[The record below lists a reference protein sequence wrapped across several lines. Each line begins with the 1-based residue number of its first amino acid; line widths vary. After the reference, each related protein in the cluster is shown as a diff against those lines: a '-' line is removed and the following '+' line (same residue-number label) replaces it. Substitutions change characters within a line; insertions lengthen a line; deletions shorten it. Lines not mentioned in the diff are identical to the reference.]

1 MITKTITANGSKGH
15 HKFTLKVNEDR
26 TSGNSSFISFSFVLS
41 PIQTGWDWDASG
53 VNYYITIGDK
63 EYSGP
68 IYKYN
73 GSSTVTIAGEGG
85 IEIPH
90 ETDGTKT
97 IDIAFNVVDS
107 TSYSF
112 TPGNAK
118 ASSTLELTKLHE
130 PPMLSSVSYKE
141 TNQQLINV
149 GVGDD
154 YFVTNLSVKNVTI
167 VATPSDDAQITKY
180 EIINGDKVYSSETNI
195 VEMNL
200 QENSL
205 EVVYDENLKRNVAK
219 LTIRLTDDL
228 GGVSSFAY
236 PYNYVILYTKP
247 SIEKTST
254 TIKRKTGWSEQ
265 QQKNLV
271 LTDNFGVLN
280 FVGTCYKGNDVIG
293 NNNTPKVE
301 YKIWNGT
308 EPSYTSLTTSN
319 VANVTI
325 KDHELS
331 NLLYTSA
338 YNYKIKI
345 TDTFTTT
352 ETTINVKSDRL
363 PTGKSVWTEYPD
375 RVDFI
380 KATIG
385 NLPIADFVIE
395 QGDNYIKWASGKL
408 EQWQKANM
416 NPLNISYKTGEVYV
430 GNVTFDNWEIPFASA
445 PERFVYSIGTV
456 NANRNI
462 WVGGPAYINNAFTAP
477 NATSPGTVQLYSA
490 WSAEIYGQINIYA
503 VGKWK

>member
-1 MITKTITANGSKGH
+1 MITKTITANGAKGH

-41 PIQTGWDWDASG
+41 PIQTGWDWNASG
-53 VNYYITIGDK
+53 VNYYITIGDE

-73 GSSTVTIAGEGG
+73 GSSTVTIAGEGN

-130 PPMLSSVSYKE
+130 PPMLSTVTFKE

-154 YFVTNLSVKNVTI
+154 YFVANLSVKNVTI
-167 VATPSDDAQITKY
+167 VGTTSDNAKITKY
-180 EIINGDKVYSSETNI
+180 EIINGDKVYSSTTN
-195 VEMNL
+195 VVAMNL
-200 QENSL
+200 KENSL

-254 TIKRKTGWSEQ
+254 TIKRKTG
-265 QQKNLV
+265 NGTV
-271 LTDNFGVLN
+271 LTDNKALLN
-280 FVGTCYKGNDVIG
+280 FVGTCYKGSDVIG
-293 NNNTPKVE
+293 NNNKPKVE

-308 EPSYTSLTTSN
+308 EPSYTPLTTSN

-325 KDHELS
+325 KNYELS

-380 KATIG
+380 RSTIDDKDIVESGENDNGSWIKYYDGTMICMQIIKLENVSATTSWGNLYVYAEDADNWHEFPQTFTKINHFSLDIG
-385 NLPIADFVIE
+385 NMIAYNGFWLGDYGRKKIE
-395 QGDNYIKWASGKL
+395 LNRWQGLCIIRPTS
-408 EQWQKANM
+408 
-416 NPLNISYKTGEVYV
+416 S
-430 GNVTFDNWEIPFASA
+430 
-445 PERFVYSIGTV
+445 TV
-456 NANRNI
+456 
-462 WVGGPAYINNAFTAP
+462 
-477 NATSPGTVQLYSA
+477 
-490 WSAEIYGQINIYA
+490 SAEINVLAI
-503 VGKWK
+503 GKWK

>member
-41 PIQTGWDWDASG
+41 PIQTGWDWNASG
-53 VNYYITIGDK
+53 VNYYITIGDE

-107 TSYSF
+107 TGYSF
-112 TPGNAK
+112 TPGNAT

-130 PPMLSSVSYKE
+130 PPMLSSVSFEE

-167 VATPSDDAQITKY
+167 VGTTSDNAQITKY
-180 EIINGDKVYSSETNI
+180 EIINGDKVYESATNV
-195 VEMNL
+195 VEMDL

-205 EVVYDENLKRNVAK
+205 EVIYDENLQRNVAK
-219 LTIRLTDDL
+219 LTIRLTDNL

-254 TIKRKTGWSEQ
+254 TIKRKTG
-265 QQKNLV
+265 NGTV
-271 LTDNFGVLN
+271 LTDNKALLN
-280 FVGTCYKGNDVIG
+280 FVGTCYKGNDVVG
-293 NNNTPKVE
+293 NNNKPKVE

-319 VANVTI
+319 VANVII
-325 KDHELS
+325 KDYELS
-331 NLLYTSA
+331 NLLYTST
-338 YNYKIKI
+338 YDYKIKI

-352 ETTINVKSDRL
+352 ETTINVKTDKL
-363 PTGKSVWTEYPD
+363 PTGVSVWTEYPD
-375 RVDFI
+375 RVDYI
-380 KATIG
+380 KVTIG
-385 NLPIADFVIE
+385 GKDIAE
-395 QGDNYIKWASGKL
+395 SGENENGSYIKYYDGTLICKGSRTFNININKAWGAVYETTDMYDFGQFPIQFVDIPEGVYLTQKTGFTCFS
-408 EQWQKANM
+408 ERIQNTTKANIGSTWFTRPTTM
-416 NPLNISYKTGEVYV
+416 EGEV
-430 GNVTFDNWEIPFASA
+430 T
-445 PERFVYSIGTV
+445 
-456 NANRNI
+456 
-462 WVGGPAYINNAFTAP
+462 
-477 NATSPGTVQLYSA
+477 
-490 WSAEIYGQINIYA
+490 WSFLAI
-503 VGKWK
+503 GKWK

>member
-26 TSGNSSFISFSFVLS
+26 TSGNSSFMSFSFVLS

-53 VNYYITIGDK
+53 VNYYITIGNK

-68 IYKYN
+68 IYRYN
-73 GSSTVTIAGEGG
+73 GSSTVTIAGEGN

-141 TNQQLINV
+141 TNQQLINI

-154 YFVTNLSVKNVTI
+154 YFVANLSVKNVTI
-167 VATPSDDAQITKY
+167 VGTPSGNAKITKY
-180 EIINGDKVYSSETNI
+180 EIINGDKVYPSATNV

-293 NNNTPKVE
+293 NNNKPKVE

-325 KDHELS
+325 KDYELS
-331 NLLYTSA
+331 DLFYTSA
-338 YNYKIKI
+338 YDYKIKI

-380 KATIG
+380 RATIDNKDIVESGENNNGSWVKYYDGTMICTKKLEGITNNVSKEWG
-385 NLPIADFVIE
+385 NLYESQSAIDLGSMPETFTE
-395 QGDNYIKWASGKL
+395 LKYINASLTSNNWHSWIVRHEGTTTSNFGKL
-408 EQWQKANM
+408 YLAR
-416 NPLNISYKTGEVYV
+416 PTT
-430 GNVTFDNWEIPFASA
+430 GNVN
-445 PERFVYSIGTV
+445 V
-456 NANRNI
+456 N
-462 WVGGPAYINNAFTAP
+462 INCLA
-477 NATSPGTVQLYSA
+477 
-490 WSAEIYGQINIYA
+490 I
-503 VGKWK
+503 GKWK